1 MAALLFIIGLIAL
14 CLFPPLGVLLI
25 LLAVAWA
32 ILTVQVLTLRPR
44 FYRRSVQ
51 IRAGDAPSPSR
62 HHLTYIALEG
72 GVVLVLAFGVHLL
85 GVAFAMIVPFLHSP
99 KRAGHR
105 GRSTPVPCQY
115 DPTPKRVRSQ
125 VPCRPP

>member
-1 MAALLFIIGLIAL
+1 MTAWT
-14 CLFPPLGVLLI
+14 

-32 ILTVQVLTLRPR
+32 ILAVQILTLRPR
-44 FYRRSVQ
+44 FYRRTLQ

-62 HHLTYIALEG
+62 PHLTYIALEG

-85 GVAFAMIVPFLHSP
+85 PRRCHDRPVSAFPE
-99 KRAGHR
+99 KAGHR

-125 VPCRPP
+125 VPRRPP